1 MTKEDR
7 TMQTITYERTPKQP
21 APEHEYAKLF
31 PLLDGEA
38 RQRLVDDIRANGVL
52 EPIVFLDGYI
62 LDGRNR
68 YYAARELLI
77 EYPRVDYD
85 GDDPLAFVIS
95 RNMHR
100 RHLTESQRAAA
111 AAKIAKLP
119 PHRPEKGAN
128 LHPSVEQAADMMNV
142 SERSVQTAKKVIERG
157 APQLVAAVDAGK
169 VSVSAAAKVAEL
181 PPDEQEDIVAHG
193 KDAILEAAK
202 RIKEQ
207 ERQERLARQR
217 ENDAAREETAAQFS
231 QDVQAARARTE
242 EYRAQAK
249 AAKAKPSGD
258 VEALRAEIE
267 EKDEYIASLE
277 AENADLKRRI
287 AKFDDMV
294 VQYEKGGFE
303 AVLAAKDEAIRV
315 LETRLYA
322 ESADKASWMKLA
334 KRKDKSIAF
343 YKAEAE
349 KRGYTDPKTN
359 KASTEAEEAEDEF
372 TIF

>member
-207 ERQERLARQR
+207 ERQERLAKQR
-217 ENDAAREETAAQFS
+217 EHDAAREK
-231 QDVQAARARTE
+231 ARAALPDNVK
-242 EYRAQAK
+242 RAEQAK
-249 AAKAKPSGD
+249 AANGSHHAAVVGKQPTPPAETPEQIAAHRD
-258 VEALRAEIE
+258 ELLEENEALRKDVE
-267 EKDEYIASLE
+267 ELTRK
-277 AENADLKRRI
+277 
-287 AKFDDMV
+287 
-294 VQYEKGGFE
+294 
-303 AVLAAKDEAIRV
+303 LAAYDDRVVLWERAGLDGIEANYKEQIKVLERRVEEATADRWKAIRQRDYWKKRAIALGYV
-315 LETRLYA
+315 PPYA
-322 ESADKASWMKLA
+322 
-334 KRKDKSIAF
+334 
-343 YKAEAE
+343 
-349 KRGYTDPKTN
+349 
-359 KASTEAEEAEDEF
+359 TEGRQA
-372 TIF
+372 